1 MADPWSDDFAA
12 LDERARQDL
21 RPMAATRALRHQETK
36 SMRFSFK
43 QRPMFAA
50 LVVLAVLLVAPLAYA
65 VVNRVF
71 LHIDPDKS
79 APEIEKDLKDQLDHA
94 GVPGAEVKVEKPGDG
109 ELKVQIKAEAMGSD
123 LEIVPP
129 EVEGAQTDQRS
140 VRVGVGFVPSE
151 DQAAKLHTAMSS
163 AEVKGVL
170 DGDLDGDQLAAALK
184 QKLADQGIDADVS
197 VTGAANVML
206 TIKAIH

>member
-1 MADPWSDDFAA
+1 
-12 LDERARQDL
+12 
-21 RPMAATRALRHQETK
+21 
-36 SMRFSFK
+36 MRFSFK

-109 ELKVQIKAEAMGSD
+109 ELKVQIKAESMGSD
-123 LEIVPP
+123 VEIVPP
-129 EVEGAQTDQRS
+129 EVEGAETDRRT
-140 VRVGVGFVPSE
+140 VRVGMSFMPSDE
-151 DQAAKLHTAMSS
+151 QAAKLHTAMSS
-163 AEVKGVL
+163 PDVKGAI
-170 DGDLDGDQLAAALK
+170 DGDLTGDQLAAALK
-184 QKLADQGIDADVS
+184 QKLADKGIDADVT
-197 VTGAANVML
+197 VTGTANILV
-206 TIKAIH
+206 TVKAIH